1 LIDAGLEE
9 IGNEEGESYVQ
20 VGFTDFGKMQQTLDS
35 LNIPIL
41 SSEKERIPMT
51 YKEDLSEEQRADIEK
66 LIERL
71 EEDEDVQ
78 AVFHN
83 MSDI

>member
-1 LIDAGLEE
+1 
-9 IGNEEGESYVQ
+9 
-20 VGFTDFGKMQQTLDS
+20 
-35 LNIPIL
+35 LNP
-41 SSEKERIPMT
+41 
-51 YKEDLSEEQRADIEK
+51 EQIAEVEK

-83 MSDI
+83 MV

>member
-1 LIDAGLEE
+1 MNTKD
-9 IGNEEGESYVQ
+9 
-20 VGFTDFGKMQQTLDS
+20 D
-35 LNIPIL
+35 LNP
-41 SSEKERIPMT
+41 
-51 YKEDLSEEQRADIEK
+51 EQIAEVEK

-83 MSDI
+83 MV